1 MMLYQ
6 EIRQRCR
13 MYHQNGQKYDR
24 AYTSYMMHRNQTQT
38 KWDNPD
44 SLDYD
49 DAERLI
55 TFLNEWGCMIPFNNE
70 PAPKKV
76 IGDLLLNNMK
86 TGAPLLGASTTIRVA
101 TMNQL
106 LNNLKSTVPLL
117 NTLRSA
123 TLFNVH
129 FDENRRRM
137 LSNCFNAIAM
147 FGIRNGDVSNEAVAT
162 SKLLHVAIN
171 PNLFVMWDGEIQ
183 PAYILQ
189 RNRRNTGFG
198 YAEIFLQRMQ
208 QRLAERAVKQ
218 VMAEEGLSR
227 ADAIQSFTEHCE
239 KKNSLA
245 KIIDEYNYAKYT
257 AKWPLYPRATKSNG

>member
-13 MYHQNGQKYDR
+13 MYHQNEHRYDSTY
-24 AYTSYMMHRNQTQT
+24 ASYMMHKSQTQT

-55 TFLNEWGCMIPFNNE
+55 TFLNDWGCRIPFNDAD
-70 PAPKKV
+70 APEEV
-76 IGDLLLNNMK
+76 IRYLLLNNLK
-86 TGAPLLGASTTIRVA
+86 TGAPFIGGSTIRVA
-101 TMNQL
+101 TMNLL
-106 LNNLKSTVPLL
+106 LNNLKSEVPLL

-123 TLFNVH
+123 TLLDVD

-137 LSNCFNAIAM
+137 IANCFNTIAK
-147 FGIRNGDVSNEAVAT
+147 FGIKKGNISNEAVAT

-183 PAYILQ
+183 SAYILQ
-189 RNRRNTGFG
+189 KHWISTGFG
-198 YAEIFLQRMQ
+198 YAELFLQRI
-208 QRLAERAVKQ
+208 QRIAKQAVNE

-227 ADAIQSFTEHCE
+227 ADAIQSFTNHCE
-239 KKNSLA
+239 KKNTLA
-245 KIIDEYNYAKYT
+245 KIIDEYNYTKYK
-257 AKWPLYPRATKSNG
+257 AKWRLYPLATKSNG